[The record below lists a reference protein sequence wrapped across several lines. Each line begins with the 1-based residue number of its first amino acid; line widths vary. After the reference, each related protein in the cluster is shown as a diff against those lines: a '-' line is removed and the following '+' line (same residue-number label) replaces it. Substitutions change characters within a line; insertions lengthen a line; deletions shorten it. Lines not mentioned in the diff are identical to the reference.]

1 MNTPRR
7 FRFAPTPSRPLH
19 LGNGLAALLG
29 WGLARA
35 AGARFVLRIEDIDRA
50 RCRPEFEASCLADL
64 RWLGLDWDEGP
75 DVGGAFG
82 PYRQSERL
90 DRYDALRDALV
101 ARGDAYP
108 CACSRA
114 DVRAAS
120 SAPHAGAS
128 GEVPYPGTCRPDPA
142 GAASAAAARGAPL
155 AVDRGGHRLDV
166 TALGDDARVTWVD
179 GLLGVQREDV
189 RASCGDFLLGRPGEP
204 TYQLAVVADDR
215 AMGVTDVVRGRDLI
229 DSTARQLLLHAALAR
244 VDGLAAP
251 TPRFTHHPLLLDGG
265 GRKLS
270 KRDGDLAL
278 AAWREGG
285 AAPASLRAALGRAVG
300 LFSTSV
306 TAASADDVVA
316 SLRAAPPL
324 RDGDVASVV
333 APAREASG

>member
-1 MNTPRR
+1 MTTPRR

-35 AGARFVLRIEDIDRA
+35 AGARFILRVEDIDLS
-50 RCRPEFEASCLADL
+50 RCRPEFEESCLADL

-75 DVGGAFG
+75 DVGGALG

-108 CACSRA
+108 CRCSRA
-114 DVRAAS
+114 DVRAAA
-120 SAPHAGAS
+120 SAPHASAS
-128 GEVPYPGTCRPDPA
+128 GEVPYPGTCRPTTTDDGPP
-142 GAASAAAARGAPL
+142 SPL
-155 AVDRGGHRLDV
+155 ADDRGGHRLDV
-166 TALGDDARVTWVD
+166 TALGADADVTWLD
-179 GLLGVQREDV
+179 GLLGPQREDV
-189 RASCGDFLLGRPGEP
+189 RTSCGDFLLGRAGKP

-229 DSTARQLLLHAALAR
+229 DSTARQLLLHAAVAR

-251 TPRFTHHPLLLDGG
+251 TPRFAHHPLLLDAS

-278 AAWREGG
+278 ATWREGG
-285 AAPASLRAALGRAVG
+285 ADPASLRAALGRAVG
-300 LFSTSV
+300 LFAASV
-306 TAASADDVVA
+306 DAASADDVVA
-316 SLRAAPPL
+316 ALRAAPAL
-324 RDGDVASVV
+324 HDGDVADL
-333 APAREASG
+333 APRDALE